1 MKLFKTAETK
11 NELSKEDSLLFRSDK
26 ILNVFRD
33 AITELDEINLGFQDL
48 KSQKKLEIEKLQGQV
63 LVFEEQETRN
73 ERLMSKLIGFLD

>member
-11 NELSKEDSLLFRSDK
+11 NKLSKEDSLLFRSDK